1 MARLALLVTLLSY
14 VVSPQLV
21 PGVYSTTFT
30 FVNKCDYTVWPG
42 ILSNAGEQPLSS
54 TGFALDSGGRFWGRT
69 HCSQDSS
76 GKFSCL
82 TGDCGSG
89 QLECSGSGA
98 APPATLAEFTL
109 DGTGGMDFFDVSLV
123 NGYNLPML
131 VAPQGGSGQNCT
143 STGCVVDMNGACPS
157 ELKVTSSDGSGG
169 VACKSACEAFQ
180 QPQYCCSG
188 AYNTP
193 QTCKPSSYSELF
205 KSACP
210 KAYSYTY
217 DDSTSTFTCA
227 DADYVI
233 TFCPPR
239 STSQKPSS
247 SSSASSLDQ
256 ASPDSVTASSP
267 FDEGVEEKSGVPLR
281 YAVAVSVAVGAAVWL
296 VWDRFGCSDDTATPQ
311 GQSIKIINTCSNFEP
326 CPREGHC
333 RSLRPHLGWQMEQ
346 LS

>member
-42 ILSNAGEQPLSS
+42 ILSNAGVQPLSP
-54 TGFALDSGGRFWGRT
+54 TGFALDSGASKSLDAPASWGGRFWGRT

-109 DGTGGMDFFDVSLV
+109 DGAGGMDFFDVSLV
-123 NGYNLPML
+123 DGYNLPML

-143 STGCVVDMNGACPS
+143 ATGCVVDLNRACPT

-188 AYNTP
+188 AYSTP

-210 KAYSYTY
+210 KAYSYAY
-217 DDSTSTFTCA
+217 DDSTCTFTCA
-227 DADYVI
+227 GADYVI
-233 TFCPPR
+233 TFCP
-239 STSQKPSS
+239 
-247 SSSASSLDQ
+247 
-256 ASPDSVTASSP
+256 SP
-267 FDEGVEEKSGVPLR
+267 
-281 YAVAVSVAVGAAVWL
+281 
-296 VWDRFGCSDDTATPQ
+296 
-311 GQSIKIINTCSNFEP
+311 NT
-326 CPREGHC
+326 R
-333 RSLRPHLGWQMEQ
+333 
-346 LS
+346 